1 MVIDLDDSYENLK
14 SEISSVKSYT
24 EAKTS
29 LQEVLKNQGDNLE
42 SLLSK
47 GQVGLDELKKNAE
60 KIKQDTKNQFSQLF
74 DINTLTKGKGK
85 NTVNYL
91 KNKFI
96 QTIEK
101 KKPEIRNLIIQEIIN
116 AINCDSEQE
125 FISNEPVYINVNSI
139 DFFKQLQIDPNT
151 KRGKIYYEK
160 KSFNASDTKKSLNKE
175 LYNRTQNINES
186 YQNSPNN
193 QGLLYKGASG
203 QDLFN
208 ITFVE
213 SDGQGNS
220 GQFFKVELSNR
231 LQDNSGPIA
240 NKVSS
245 FIVDYYQSIDIIESH
260 LYAGKITDLLTG
272 ALSVQAGT
280 NTLDASLKMN
290 KFITRILGLCFDSAT
305 EIDVQG
311 SSKIPELDGIDEDFF
326 ELTSLNLRQIEEE
339 RTKFLNGIIELTDCD
354 NAQLPVDS
362 ELIFQ
367 NLEQI
372 LSGTSKNDELELI
385 QNLTDSILSNL
396 EKDKYINS
404 SVNLPAYQLSLNTDF
419 LKNLPIGLVMS
430 VLSPKVILPL
440 MIMIKSLT
448 QAAGENI
455 DYLIDNVGDFF
466 KKFKKLAVNLISK
479 IVSIFIKELFEQIKK
494 DIFELLQV
502 IVKDLA
508 KEKAS
513 TKIIMITKL
522 VQLLIVVASFI
533 SDYRQCKSVI
543 DELLKLFRIATTGLG
558 SSIPLPLLFASQ
570 ALDGY
575 SYTRAFL
582 NTLEE
587 LQKLGIPTG
596 SLPSGAPN
604 KFVLAK
610 LAQMKSMAEEEAANG
625 KVQIA
630 IPALAVAAFGGGT
643 TIPSSAYGKKF

>member
-47 GQVGLDELKKNAE
+47 GQVGLEELKKNAE
-60 KIKQDTKNQFSQLF
+60 KIRQDTKSQFSQLF

-85 NTVNYL
+85 NTINYL

-101 KKPEIRNLIIQEIIN
+101 KKPEIRNLIVQEIIN

-125 FISNEPVYINVNSI
+125 FISNQPIYININSI
-139 DFFKQLQIDPNT
+139 DFFKQLQIDPST

-175 LYNRTQNINES
+175 LFKRTQNPDES
-186 YQNSPNN
+186 YQSSPDN

-208 ITFVE
+208 ITFVQT
-213 SDGQGNS
+213 DGQGNS

-231 LQDNSGPIA
+231 MLDNSGPVA

-245 FIVDYYQSIDIIESH
+245 FIVDYYQSIDIVETH

-311 SSKIPELDGIDEDFF
+311 SSKIPELDGIEEDFF
-326 ELTSLNLRQIEEE
+326 ELTSLNIRQIEEE

-354 NAQLPVDS
+354 NVQLPIDS

-367 NLEQI
+367 GLEEI
-372 LSGTSKNDELELI
+372 LSGTTKNDELELV

-396 EKDKYINS
+396 EKDKYVNLS
-404 SVNLPAYQLSLNTDF
+404 ANLPAYQLSLNTDF

-430 VLSPKVILPL
+430 ILSPKVILPL

-448 QAAGENI
+448 QGAGENI
-455 DYLIDNVGDFF
+455 DYLIDNVSDFF
-466 KKFKKLAVNLISK
+466 KKFKKLVVNLISK
-479 IVSIFIKELFEQIKK
+479 IISIFIKELFEQIKK

-513 TKIIMITKL
+513 MKII
-522 VQLLIVVASFI
+522 
-533 SDYRQCKSVI
+533 
-543 DELLKLFRIATTGLG
+543 
-558 SSIPLPLLFASQ
+558 
-570 ALDGY
+570 
-575 SYTRAFL
+575 
-582 NTLEE
+582 N
-587 LQKLGIPTG
+587 
-596 SLPSGAPN
+596 
-604 KFVLAK
+604 
-610 LAQMKSMAEEEAANG
+610 
-625 KVQIA
+625 
-630 IPALAVAAFGGGT
+630 
-643 TIPSSAYGKKF
+643 